1 MFNPLY
7 KLTRNSDLVDNLLE
21 DNTSSIA
28 SLWASSIL
36 SQ

>member
-21 DNTSSIA
+21 DNTSSIV
-28 SLWASSIL
+28 SYGHISS
-36 SQ
+36 